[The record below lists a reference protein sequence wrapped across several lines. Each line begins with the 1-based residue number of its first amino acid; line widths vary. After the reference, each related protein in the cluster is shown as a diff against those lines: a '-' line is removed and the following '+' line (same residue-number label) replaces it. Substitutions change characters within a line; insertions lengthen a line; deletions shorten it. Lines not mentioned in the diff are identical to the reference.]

1 MNDESFNTCEGHRQ
15 DRINELNDI
24 IQKNRTRTKEYQN
37 KYEEITSQIDK
48 LDSDLRKL
56 KKERTILSFVI
67 PAYQRAFNAQVEA
80 LLRLKEIKRQEKDD
94 ILDKWNACANQS
106 RAAAHQ
112 IEMLNRY
119 AITHNLPGGESRT
132 YYTDDYTIEDGMI
145 TFEYKGRLYKIFG
158 SVTISQNYQDVP
170 HQSIES

>member
-1 MNDESFNTCEGHRQ
+1 MNDEKFNTCEGHRQ

-24 IQKNRTRTKEYQN
+24 IQKNRTRIEEYKN
-37 KYEEITSQIDK
+37 KYAEIKLQIDE
-48 LDSDLRKL
+48 LDSEL
-56 KKERTILSFVI
+56 KNLYNGRTILTFII
-67 PAYQRAFNAQVEA
+67 PSYRRTFNEQAEA
-80 LLRLKEIKRQEKDD
+80 LIQLRERKRQEE
-94 ILDKWNACANQS
+94 IAMLDEWNACANQS

-132 YYTDDYTIEDGMI
+132 YYTNDYTIEDGMI
-145 TFEYKGRLYKIFG
+145 TFEHKGRLCKIFG